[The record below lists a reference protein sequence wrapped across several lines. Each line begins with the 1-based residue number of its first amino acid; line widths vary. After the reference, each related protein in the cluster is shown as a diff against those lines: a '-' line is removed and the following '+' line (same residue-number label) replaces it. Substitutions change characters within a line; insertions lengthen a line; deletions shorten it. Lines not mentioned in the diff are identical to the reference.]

1 SKTLKTYNYY
11 KCLSSKRKRGCT
23 QHKAVRKDWIEEFV
37 VRETVNYVLQDKEIN
52 RIAKMLVELQERE
65 DSAIPLLRRELAD
78 VEKGLKN
85 IADAIQQGIIT
96 NTTKQRLEELES
108 LKSDIEVKLLQAELN
123 TNLLIEEQ
131 IVFWIN
137 RFKGGDMADKA
148 YQRAIIDIFVNA
160 VYIFDD
166 KIVLTYNFK
175 NDARV
180 ISKDDIE
187 ISDLS
192 QSAPS
197 LGTDENHPTRWFF
210 AREVLVVVFPIEQ
223 FGDL

>member
-1 SKTLKTYNYY
+1 
-11 KCLSSKRKRGCT
+11 
-23 QHKAVRKDWIEEFV
+23 
-37 VRETVNYVLQDKEIN
+37 
-52 RIAKMLVELQERE
+52 M
-65 DSAIPLLRRELAD
+65 
-78 VEKGLKN
+78 
-85 IADAIQQGIIT
+85 
-96 NTTKQRLEELES
+96 
-108 LKSDIEVKLLQAELN
+108 QAELN
-123 TNLLIEEQ
+123 TNLLTEEQ

-180 ISKDDIE
+180 INKDDIE

-192 QSAPS
+192 QSAPVDKQLIKS
-197 LGTDENHPTRWFF
+197 PRITAFVACVLGLFT
-210 AREVLVVVFPIEQ
+210 
-223 FGDL
+223 